1 MNKILHTCISLFLV
15 PSILV
20 AQENNQ
26 QNVADSTKQEPVVAV
41 QNEEMPVI
49 SSESGLVIPQFSIDY
64 LHGKIVNQHGI
75 KDINGSNYIQLSATM
90 NTGTQE
96 GSFFNFYKKPQ
107 VGFSFLVGWPGKRE
121 TLGTVLALYPTWRY
135 TFFESKTIGAN
146 IKLGSGFA
154 WFTKPYDK
162 IDNPENTLVGS
173 HLSNATEFGLSV
185 WFKFHPQWKV
195 EAGTSLLHFSNGH
208 TAIPNYGLNDIT
220 ARIGAIYE
228 PGTLT
233 GTKTF
238 GRRLPSMDTYWRKT
252 IMLSVGRHELAFST
266 FPTDGPS
273 YNIYKVTG
281 YVSKQ
286 LTNINEIQFGVSASY
301 YESYY
306 EFIHL
311 TDYYDH
317 LQRGG
322 AMQVAVH
329 IGHEF
334 LINRFGL
341 LTDLGV
347 KVLDPFYRSYML
359 DRDES
364 LWFKSIFAPKIGFK
378 FYPIWNS
385 FAKQKLALG
394 MYINTNGTQADYV
407 EYSLSYTF

>member
-1 MNKILHTCISLFLV
+1 MFFL
-15 PSILV
+15 PSILF
-20 AQENNQ
+20 AQESEQ
-26 QNVADSTKQEPVVAV
+26 TTKADSTKELVSEPVQV
-41 QNEEMPVI
+41 QQEVYTA
-49 SSESGLVIPQFSIDY
+49 SDFGLVIPQFSIDY
-64 LHGKIVNQHGI
+64 LHGKIVNKHGI

-96 GSFFNFYKKPQ
+96 GSFFNFYHKPQ

-121 TLGTVLALYPTWRY
+121 TLGTVFALYPTWRY

-173 HLSNATEFGLSV
+173 HLSNATEFGVSV

-220 ARIGAIYE
+220 ARIGVIYE

-233 GTKTF
+233 GTQTF
-238 GRRLPSMDTYWRKT
+238 GRQLPQKDTDWKKT
-252 IMLSVGRHELAFST
+252 IMLSLGRHELAFSS

-273 YNIYKVTG
+273 YNIYKVSG
-281 YVSKQ
+281 YLSKR
-286 LTNINEIQFGVSASY
+286 LTNINEFQLGISASY

-311 TDYYDH
+311 TNYYDR
-317 LQRGG
+317 LQRLG
-322 AMQVAVH
+322 ALQLAAHV
-329 IGHEF
+329 GHEF

-341 LTDLGV
+341 VTDLGV
-347 KVLDPFYRSYML
+347 KIIDPFYRSYML
-359 DRDES
+359 NRDES

-385 FAKQKLALG
+385 FAKQKMAMG

-407 EYSLSYTF
+407 EFSLSYSF